1 MNEFRVLNDKGD
13 IEVKILKQANAVF
26 QTDEFLVDSTITVYK
41 NTFNIFDLVFE
52 NKQLKAQIEEYQ
64 KALDETRFKKI
75 DIENNWNKLKEWL
88 KSNIK
93 HWEEQEEKWDELGII
108 EVGRKSNIKIIFKM
122 LLDIMQDL
130 ERSDSNV

>member
-1 MNEFRVLNDKGD
+1 MNK
-13 IEVKILKQANAVF
+13 IEHY
-26 QTDEFLVDSTITVYK
+26 YK
-41 NTFNIFDLVFE
+41 NGTTSFLQDELIKNEINQTKLQYNAFKEQKYSELLRE
-52 NKQLKAQIEEYQ
+52 NEQLK
-64 KALDETRFKKI
+64 D
-75 DIENNWNKLKEWL
+75 NWNKLKEWL

-108 EVGRKSNIKIIFKM
+108 EVDRKSNIKIIFKM